1 MSTLTSCASENS
13 EDNSE
18 SKGVNTTAN
27 GLLDNSGEVVNTSYR
42 LQTSYCSTISNDSEL
57 SSLSL
62 CLDREME
69 AYANPIDIDE
79 LPAFEVRLISPLG
92 RTPSPIDSEDMATP
106 TRPPPKERLTP
117 SPCRNNPDYV
127 ALHDINAQISPP
139 SDHGDQPDDEMCL
152 SRTSSLETIFEGV
165 FLNTPPRPHA
175 NTHFPRNG
183 RCRTSLL
190 EKVALNRLQAGKEN
204 KSPLSK
210 SETPPRSS
218 NLLDFSPNSRSEQ
231 GFS

>member
-1 MSTLTSCASENS
+1 MSSKATVT
-13 EDNSE
+13 SE
-18 SKGVNTTAN
+18 SNEEAGEEKSCNSMAN
-27 GLLDNSGEVVNTSYR
+27 GFLDNSGEVNTSYR
-42 LQTSYCSTISNDSEL
+42 LQTSYCSTISNDSEM

-69 AYANPIDIDE
+69 SYANPIDIDE

-106 TRPPPKERLTP
+106 TRPPPTERLTP
-117 SPCRNNPDYV
+117 SPCRNNPEYV
-127 ALHDINAQISPP
+127 TLQDINAQISPP
-139 SDHGDQPDDEMCL
+139 SDNSEQPEEDSCL

-165 FLNTPPRPHA
+165 FLNTPPRSHVNPHY
-175 NTHFPRNG
+175 PRNA

-204 KSPLSK
+204 KSPIT
-210 SETPPRSS
+210 SESPLRHRNS
-218 NLLDFSPNSRSEQ
+218 LDFSPNRRAEH

>member
-1 MSTLTSCASENS
+1 MSTKTLCTSEVSEEAAEEKSSNS
-13 EDNSE
+13 MI
-18 SKGVNTTAN
+18 N
-27 GLLDNSGEVVNTSYR
+27 GLLDNSGEIINTSYR
-42 LQTSYCSTISNDSEL
+42 LQSSYCSTVSNDSEL

-69 AYANPIDIDE
+69 SYANPIDIDE

-106 TRPPPKERLTP
+106 TRPPPKERLTA
-117 SPCRNNPDYV
+117 SPCLNNPDYV
-127 ALHDINAQISPP
+127 ALQDINAQISPP
-139 SDHGDQPDDEMCL
+139 SDNSEHPQDETCL
-152 SRTSSLETIFEGV
+152 SRTSSLETIYEGV
-165 FLNTPPRPHA
+165 FLNTPPRSNGNSHY
-175 NTHFPRNG
+175 PRNA

-210 SETPPRSS
+210 SESPLRSRNS
-218 NLLDFSPNSRSEQ
+218 LDFSPNRQAEH